1 LSWRAASGVGLLV
14 IAVAIATFLVGHSS
28 GGGTSSAPER
38 TEAAPV
44 GAAYA
49 TLPTV
54 KCKTVVGYRQ
64 PATALGAT
72 TQVAIPT
79 SLSEGLA
86 AYRDRAGTT
95 VVAPVGWACEAGI
108 GVDGSEHVT
117 AYPKGQ
123 TNPGEEAGETGD
135 VVQLDIASACQGCQ
149 AEALCT
155 LFPEAK
161 PVSAYY
167 EGIEGAECPEKPLH
181 EEVSYPSSSVAL
193 FGDPSGVKGS
203 GVGSGGKDP
212 SVGALTFSEAL
223 GVHKVSCT
231 MTAADREICG
241 AIVAA
246 ALASAPAVG

>member
-1 LSWRAASGVGLLV
+1 V
-14 IAVAIATFLVGHSS
+14 IAVAVAAFLVGHSS
-28 GGGTSSAPER
+28 GGGKTTTSEK
-38 TEAAPV
+38 TEAAPK
-44 GAAYA
+44 GLAYA

-54 KCKTVVGYRQ
+54 KCKTIVGYRQ

-79 SLSEGLA
+79 SLSGGLA

-117 AYPKGQ
+117 AFPKGQ
-123 TNPGEEAGETGD
+123 INPGDEAGQAGD
-135 VVQLDIASACQGCQ
+135 VVQLNLASACQGCQ

-161 PVSAYY
+161 PVAAYY
-167 EGIEGAECPEKPLH
+167 EGVGGEECPEKPLH

-193 FGDPSGVKGS
+193 F
-203 GVGSGGKDP
+203 
-212 SVGALTFSEAL
+212 E
-223 GVHKVSCT
+223 
-231 MTAADREICG
+231 
-241 AIVAA
+241 
-246 ALASAPAVG
+246 SAPAVG